1 MQTELVKYFAHKLE
15 LDTLSITEIETLIAK
30 YPYSSVYRMLLAKKM
45 PAAGSRNV
53 MLYSNDRLML
63 HDMSAQRAPE
73 EKTEIPASLPHSDA
87 RLTLGDTVS
96 INDDAVHPERVEVS
110 EQTEPETASDQTVN
124 PEPVAESHRDTAS
137 DMEMADNNSEAA
149 LPAGEEESKAG
160 EELTVDGEVVKTGND
175 NKEKHN
181 KSHKKKGKKK
191 KGKFLLK
198 EFRGL
203 SEYSLWLLSLREP
216 GLDKKIKKEEKEA
229 KKKELKKNVMKSV
242 TKKSSLVSEPLADL
256 LAAQGHLDDAKKMY
270 EQLMQKFPE
279 KSSYFAAKINDLIN
293 KS

>member
-53 MLYSNDRLML
+53 MLYCNDRLML

-73 EKTEIPASLPHSDA
+73 EKHEIPASLPHSDA

-96 INDDAVHPERVEVS
+96 INDDAVHSERVEVS
-110 EQTEPETASDQTVN
+110 EQTEPETASDQPVN

-137 DMEMADNNSEAA
+137 DMEMADNNSVAA

-160 EELTVDGEVVKTGND
+160 EELTVDDEVMKTGND
-175 NKEKHN
+175 NKEKHK
-181 KSHKKKGKKK
+181 KSDKKK